1 MVMISEIANNEEV
14 KLDEEDSLKNCDG
27 PGDQEVEEAQKSEEK
42 PGEPEE
48 TPPVDPGDE
57 TLDQTPTTVAVSDS
71 ALPPPPPPPP
81 PPLPPSPPLPPPVV
95 DPGSA
100 GGKTFYNEYAL
111 RVAYIMR
118 NYIHMSHIN
127 AATATSNGA
136 ASGGDSPVEGCGAVM
151 EVIRTTT
158 GRWAVARFVVEH
170 THTLSPPVDPAGTL
184 AGVIPVVGME
194 FESISMAKA
203 LYQTYSEKMGFKC
216 KTGAGRRSRD
226 NRTLVM
232 QRFYCSKGSYP
243 PSKRQQPDPEEVERK
258 QRMMHM
264 PYRKIAPKPLKEGDL
279 VVIPD
284 ENPKEGTLV
293 AEGNDCSAGED
304 VGLVEKE
311 GDVEEKDSVKKPGER
326 EGDHKKHKEGGKVP
340 LVSNPGQ
347 SRLLRELG
355 IRVSRYS
362 HEERRDI
369 ISKYMKKRNGRQA
382 VDRSIKIPS
391 RQALAERRQRGIGG
405 KFLSKEE
412 LETQPSNRQEE
423 TTEDEAEVSAEDIVK
438 AGGVPIVGMVFD
450 NEDKAYEYYV
460 NYAGNVGFSVRKGW
474 WDKSSKN
481 ITRSRVYVCSREGFR
496 PKSVENEGKRS
507 RPETRTGCPARMAIK
522 ITSNNKYRVTE
533 FVPDHNH
540 QLAAPLDIQLLRS
553 QKLPVKAQPG
563 CESSNLIPTGYKNY
577 VRSNRMKEMR
587 RGDAGAVLAYL
598 QKMKGDN
605 PSFYYA
611 IQVDEDDQMTNVFWA
626 DAKSIVDYHYF
637 GDVICFDTSYKM
649 NEYGRPFALFLGVNH
664 HKQVIIFGAALLY
677 DESLESF
684 KWLFETFKMAMCGK
698 NPKTI
703 LLEQC
708 AAVMDAVT
716 AVWSGTVQRLCLW
729 HLYQNVIKLLNY
741 TVQDSETFAHDFS
754 QCLYDFEEEDEF
766 VSAWN
771 MMLDKYDLKDNEW
784 LAKLY
789 SEKEKWA
796 SVYGRGA
803 FCGDMEYTLRG
814 ENLKDVLKEH
824 LSLEKDLSSF
834 FKEYEKLLD
843 ERRCAEI
850 EADYHANQTTQR
862 IPPLQLLWQTA
873 SAYTPAAFDMFRR
886 EFDLFMN
893 CVVFIRV
900 EVGTLSQYEVTVREK
915 TKGHIVRF
923 DSSNVSVTC
932 SCNKFKYVG
941 IQCCHVLKVLD
952 LKNIKELPPQFI
964 LKRWRKDAKVENM
977 RENHEFGLDGDLSSS
992 VSQRYSSLCRILY
1005 KIAARASENSEAF
1018 ALMVNHSD
1026 QVLEQ
1031 VETILQTALVEK
1043 TLPPNNSKAQPQKVV
1058 GSANFS
1064 HDSNENQ
1071 RISGRKK
1078 KEGVVRRRPHGV
1090 LEPNKRQKG
1099 QNGQSNEL
1107 ETSTIDVEQPV
1118 TLDSIPLQPRI
1129 PSNQFL
1135 TSSHFMQAPY
1145 VPGHHQFGLG
1155 TTQGFHAMTQFNQDT
1170 SAVALQ
1176 QQPFHGGAHLNQ
1188 DSSLSQIVLSE
1199 LTKATDLIGVSVMTA
1214 VQPFPTPDMHS
1225 LQFVAGNPQLD
1236 HQTGDQGHCAVPV
1249 WDFL

>member
-1 MVMISEIANNEEV
+1 MIAEISNNEEV
-14 KLDEEDSLKNCDG
+14 KPDEEDGIKNGDG
-27 PGDQEVEEAQKSEEK
+27 DGDQAQEEAQKSEEK
-42 PGEPEE
+42 PEEPEE
-48 TPPVDPGDE
+48 LEESSAVTPVSEAPNPI
-57 TLDQTPTTVAVSDS
+57 TAATSDS
-71 ALPPPPPPPP
+71 APPPPPSLPPPP
-81 PPLPPSPPLPPPVV
+81 VA

-100 GGKTFYNEYAL
+100 AGKTFYNEYAL

-136 ASGGDSPVEGCGAVM
+136 ASAGDSPVEGCGAVM
-151 EVIRTTT
+151 EVVRTTT

-184 AGVIPVVGME
+184 AGVIPVAGME

-243 PSKRQQPDPEEVERK
+243 PSKRQQLDPEELDRK
-258 QRMMHM
+258 QRLVHM
-264 PYRKIAPKPLKEGDL
+264 PYRKIAPKPLKEGDV

-284 ENPKEGTLV
+284 ESPKEGTLT
-293 AEGNDCSAGED
+293 ESNECSTGED
-304 VGLVEKE
+304 LVLMEKE
-311 GDVEEKDSVKKPGER
+311 GEMEEKDSVKKPVER
-326 EGDHKKHKEGGKVP
+326 EGGHRKYKEGGRVP

-369 ISKYMKKRNGRQA
+369 ISKYMKKRNGRQV

-412 LETQPSNRQEE
+412 TETQTSNRPEE
-423 TTEDEAEVSAEDIVK
+423 TTEDEVDVPAEDIAK
-438 AGGVPIVGMVFD
+438 AGGVPIVGMVFE

-496 PKSVENEGKRS
+496 PKNIENEGKRS
-507 RPETRTGCPARMAIK
+507 RPETRTGCAAHMAIK
-522 ITSNNKYRVTE
+522 ITSGNRYRVTE

-540 QLAAPLDIQLLRS
+540 PLAAPLDIQLLRS
-553 QKLPVKAQPG
+553 QKLPVKAQQC
-563 CESSNLIPTGYKNY
+563 CESSNLIPSDYKNY
-577 VRSNRMKEMR
+577 IRSKRMKDMLK
-587 RGDAGAVLAYL
+587 GDAGAVLAYL

-626 DAKSIVDYHYF
+626 DTKSIMDYHYF
-637 GDVICFDTSYKM
+637 GDVVCFDTSYKT
-649 NEYGRPFALFLGVNH
+649 NEYGRPFAVFLGVNH

-677 DESLESF
+677 DESIESF

-698 NPKTI
+698 NPKTV
-703 LLEQC
+703 LMEQC
-708 AAVMDAVT
+708 SAAMEAVSV
-716 AVWSGTVQRLCLW
+716 AWQGTVQRLCLW
-729 HLYQNVIKLLNY
+729 HLYQNALKLLNHA
-741 TVQDSETFAHDFS
+741 VLDSETFAHDFG

-771 MMLDKYDLKDNEW
+771 MMLEKYDLKENEW

-789 SEKEKWA
+789 EEREKWA

-803 FCGDMEYTLRG
+803 FCGDMENALRG
-814 ENLKDVLKEH
+814 ETLKDMLREH
-824 LSLEKDLSSF
+824 LSSERDLVSF

-850 EADYHANQTTQR
+850 EADYHANQTTPR

-873 SAYTPAAFDMFRR
+873 NAYTPASFDMFRR
-886 EFDLFMN
+886 EFELSMN
-893 CVVFIRV
+893 CIFFIRG
-900 EVGTLSQYEVTVREK
+900 EIGTLSQYEVTVREK

-923 DSSNVSVTC
+923 DSSNGSITC
-932 SCNKFKYVG
+932 SCNKFEYVG
-941 IQCCHVLKVLD
+941 IQCCHVLKVFD
-952 LKNIKELPPQFI
+952 LRNIKELPPQFI
-964 LKRWRKDAKVENM
+964 LKRWRKDAKVENV
-977 RENHEFGLDGDLSSS
+977 RENHEFGLDGDLSTS

-1018 ALMVNHSD
+1018 ALMISQSD

-1031 VETILQTALVEK
+1031 VETILQTTLVEK
-1043 TLPPNNSKAQPQKVV
+1043 TSPPNGTKAQPQKVV
-1058 GSANFS
+1058 GSANLC
-1064 HDSNENQ
+1064 HDNNENQ
-1071 RISGRKK
+1071 KIGGRKK
-1078 KEGVVRRRPHGV
+1078 KEGVVRRRPHGI

-1099 QNGQSNEL
+1099 QNGQSNQL
-1107 ETSTIDVEQPV
+1107 EASTMDTEQPV
-1118 TLDSIPLQPRI
+1118 TLDSIPLQPRL
-1129 PSNQFL
+1129 PPNQFL
-1135 TSSHFMQAPY
+1135 TPSHFMQAPY
-1145 VPGHHQFGLG
+1145 VTGHHQFGLG
-1155 TTQGFHAMTQFNQDT
+1155 TNQGFHAMTQFNQDS

-1176 QQPFHGGAHLNQ
+1176 QQPFHGGAHL
-1188 DSSLSQIVLSE
+1188 
-1199 LTKATDLIGVSVMTA
+1199 T
-1214 VQPFPTPDMHS
+1214 QPFPTPDMHS
-1225 LQFVAGNPQLD
+1225 LQFVASNPQLD
-1236 HQTGDQGHCAVPV
+1236 HQSGDQGHCAVPV